1 MTITLSDIR
10 FDCEQILPQG
20 SINDPL
26 VIKLCNQAQVDF
38 MFQVYVPGTTTLAI
52 NTTSLSYVLSPT
64 TIEDIRRI
72 RLQSDITNLINR
84 PYNPSYTLYNGVFEV
99 PTPFTT
105 VDTLL
110 IDYYARL
117 KTFTAMTDTIDL
129 EDRFKPL
136 YTSYIEAQY
145 YLTPEAVAAMP
156 GRSARYVPWLIAYQ
170 QYSSMYDKLKK
181 QVTDYYTNSI
191 GTQKPNTSGW

>member
-1 MTITLSDIR
+1 
-10 FDCEQILPQG
+10 
-20 SINDPL
+20 
-26 VIKLCNQAQVDF
+26 
-38 MFQVYVPGTTTLAI
+38 
-52 NTTSLSYVLSPT
+52 
-64 TIEDIRRI
+64 
-72 RLQSDITNLINR
+72 
-84 PYNPSYTLYNGVFEV
+84 
-99 PTPFTT
+99 
-105 VDTLL
+105 
-110 IDYYARL
+110 
-117 KTFTAMTDTIDL
+117 
-129 EDRFKPL
+129 L

>member
-1 MTITLSDIR
+1 MVTLSDIR

-26 VIKLCNQAQVDF
+26 VIKLCNQAQIDF
-38 MFQVYVPGTTTLAI
+38 MFQVYVPGSTTLAI
-52 NTTSLSYVLSPT
+52 DKTSLSYTLTPT
-64 TIEDIRRI
+64 TIESIRRI
-72 RLQSDITNLINR
+72 RLQSDITNLLNR
-84 PYNPSYTLYNGVFEV
+84 PYNPVYTFYHGVFEV
-99 PTPFTT
+99 PLPFTA

-117 KTFTAMTDTIDL
+117 KTFTTMSDTIDL

-145 YLTPEAVAAMP
+145 YISPEAVAAMP

-170 QYSSMYDKLKK
+170 QYFGMYTKLKK

-191 GTQKPNTSGW
+191 GIQKPLSSGW